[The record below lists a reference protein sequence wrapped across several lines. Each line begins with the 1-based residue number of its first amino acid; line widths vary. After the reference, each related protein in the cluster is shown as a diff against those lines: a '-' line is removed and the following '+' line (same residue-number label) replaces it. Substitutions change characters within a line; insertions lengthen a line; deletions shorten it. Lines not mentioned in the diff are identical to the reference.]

1 MRGHPSS
8 RKGTG
13 GAVVL
18 YCWPPYTAFA
28 EDPRGQV
35 HASHTAK
42 AAGYEEVGSGLSI
55 LHPPQDKNRN
65 QFSIHSVFIYS
76 NKSCGGRWAVGAP
89 RPGMKRWTLLAPC
102 ELTQPPMS
110 NVEVLRLKFTALLL
124 FVKRKHRPRS
134 GFSIGRVPAVC
145 CMYTTL
151 ARGPQRASS
160 FIYSKLRWAPRY
172 EEVDSP
178 L

>member
-1 MRGHPSS
+1 MTRWAQGSLYYTHHMT
-8 RKGTG
+8 RTGTNS
-13 GAVVL
+13 VFI
-18 YCWPPYTAFA
+18 PY
-28 EDPRGQV
+28 
-35 HASHTAK
+35 S
-42 AAGYEEVGSGLSI
+42 
-55 LHPPQDKNRN
+55 
-65 QFSIHSVFIYS
+65 FIYS

-89 RPGMKRWTLLAPC
+89 RPGMKRWTPLAPC
-102 ELTQPPMS
+102 ELNQPPMS
-110 NVEVLRLKFTALLL
+110 NVEVLRLKFTTLLL

-134 GFSIGRVPAVC
+134 GFSIGRVPGAVC